1 MLLRP
6 VHCAVGLEYL
16 GLGVVCCGA
25 DNWGLAEV
33 LKLFV
38 FVVVVVVNSVNVVK
52 AREEGWW
59 CSSWCSRQVGTS
71 GGRGQLGGRRRRY
84 KQYVSYSRTSN
95 VHPAYC
101 TT

>member
-25 DNWGLAEV
+25 NNWGLAEV

-38 FVVVVVVNSVNVVK
+38 FVVVVVVVVFVNSVNVAK
-52 AREEGWW
+52 ARW

-71 GGRGQLGGRRRRY
+71 GGVQVVCFCRCCCCDN
-84 KQYVSYSRTSN
+84 T
-95 VHPAYC
+95 
-101 TT
+101 

>member
-1 MLLRP
+1 M
-6 VHCAVGLEYL
+6 GLEYL

-25 DNWGLAEV
+25 GKRGLAEV

-38 FVVVVVVNSVNVVK
+38 FVVVVVVNGVNVVVVVNSVNVVK
-52 AREEGWW
+52 AREEGGW
-59 CSSWCSRQVGTS
+59 CSSWCRQVGTS

-101 TT
+101 TTW